1 MPQWLDTKV
10 LRDHGLLLSIDQ
22 IVFFD
27 EMHRKQR
34 SGLAALVSHQIRFR
48 REKQSGCLIH
58 TLECDDYDEEDVEV
72 QEEATE
78 ANFKFPKEARMC
90 FGVATVQK
98 VVGGTFVREGRRC
111 GAFNYSE
118 HRIIDMRVQH
128 EKRS

>member
-1 MPQWLDTKV
+1 MQLYKATPAAFINNVLPQWLDTKV

-48 REKQSGCLIH
+48 REKESGCLIH

-78 ANFKFPKEARMC
+78 ANFKFP
-90 FGVATVQK
+90 
-98 VVGGTFVREGRRC
+98 
-111 GAFNYSE
+111 
-118 HRIIDMRVQH
+118 
-128 EKRS
+128 